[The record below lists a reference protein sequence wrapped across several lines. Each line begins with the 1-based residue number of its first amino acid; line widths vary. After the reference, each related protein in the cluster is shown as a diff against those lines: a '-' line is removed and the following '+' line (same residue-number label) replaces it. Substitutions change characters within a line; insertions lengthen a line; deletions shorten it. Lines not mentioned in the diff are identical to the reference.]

1 MGPELIL
8 PQQFGFEKS
17 RPTKSSDCY
26 ALGMVIYETISG
38 NMPFHQH
45 TDLTVFA
52 KVLAGERPPR
62 EAGFMESLW
71 KMLELCWAPQPNN
84 RPSIE
89 GILQCLEMVANLPEP
104 HSPGVGEEIEED
116 GDDWDSEC
124 GSSDVPNGASSTM
137 KAERN
142 ATTPPNPSFSPVLSA
157 VGSSAVEPII
167 EADVDN
173 LHIPI
178 FGIDSNDEGTRQA
191 SAI

>member
-1 MGPELIL
+1 MSPELIL

-62 EAGFMESLW
+62 EARFTESLW

-89 GILQCLEMVANLPEP
+89 DILQCLEMVADLPAP
-104 HSPGVGEEIEED
+104 HSGVDEEIED

-124 GSSDVPNGASSTM
+124 GSSDVPNGASGTM
-137 KAERN
+137 KAEGN
-142 ATTPPNPSFSPVLSA
+142 ATTSPNPSFSPILSA
-157 VGSSAVEPII
+157 VVSSAVEPIS
-167 EADVDN
+167 EADVED
-173 LHIPI
+173 LP
-178 FGIDSNDEGTRQA
+178 FPSSGIDSNDEGTRQA